1 MKINCCRNCGKKNFI
16 NLFSLGSLSYTGKFP
31 KNKKINIPKEEIKL
45 IMCSNCKLVQIS
57 KNFSLSYMYNQD
69 YGYRTGI
76 NQTMTEHVKK
86 TVKEL
91 SVKKNFLKKND
102 IVLDIASNDGTLLN
116 FYNKKLIKIGIDP
129 TITKYKK
136 FYKNINYKLSTFF
149 SKKEIT
155 KVIKTKKVKAV
166 TALSVFYDLKDPNL
180 FLKEV
185 SEIIDEKKGIFVLEH
200 TDLLSIIKNN
210 LFDTICHEHLAY
222 YSAKVIIDMIKNN
235 NLRVFDISTNKI
247 NGGSTRFY
255 ICHKNSDFKIKK
267 NKINLI
273 IKKENKFRLD
283 KKNTYIKF
291 FKKIEKIKKN
301 LISILKNIKKS
312 GKTIHGYGAST
323 KGNVLL
329 QFFKIDHSI
338 IDFIADRNPLKFGY
352 YTPGTKFVIK
362 SENYSRNL
370 KPDYYLVLPWHF
382 KTEILKREKLIRS
395 KGTKFIFPLPNIE
408 VK

>member
-1 MKINCCRNCGKKNFI
+1 MKINYCRNCREKNFI
-16 NLFSLGSLSYTGKFP
+16 NLFSLGRLSYTGKFP
-31 KNKKINIPKEEIKL
+31 KNKKNNVPKEEIKL

-76 NQTMTEHVKK
+76 NQTMTDHVKK

-91 SVKKNFLKKND
+91 SARKSFMKKND

-129 TITKYKK
+129 TIKKYKK
-136 FYKNINYKLSTFF
+136 FYKNIDYKLSTFF

-155 KVIKTKKVKAV
+155 KVIKSNKIKVI
-166 TALSVFYDLKDPNL
+166 TALSVFYDLKNPNL
-180 FLKEV
+180 FLKEI
-185 SEIIDEKKGIFVLEH
+185 SEIIDQKKGIFILEH

-222 YSAKVIIDMIKNN
+222 YSSKVIIEMINNN

-255 ICHKNSDFKIKK
+255 ICHKNSDFKIKR

-273 IKKENKFRLD
+273 FKKETKFKLD
-283 KKNTYIKF
+283 KKITYIKF

-301 LISILKNIKKS
+301 LISILKKIKKS

-338 IDFIADRNPLKFGY
+338 IDLIADRNPLKHGF
-352 YTPGTKFVIK
+352 YTPGTKFLIK

-382 KTEILKREKLIRS
+382 KTEILKREKYIRS
-395 KGTKFIFPLPNIE
+395 KGTKFIFPLPGVE

>member
-1 MKINCCRNCGKKNFI
+1 MKIHCCRNCGKKNFI

-45 IMCSNCKLVQIS
+45 IMCLNCKLVQIS

-180 FLKEV
+180 FLKEI

-222 YSAKVIIDMIKNN
+222 YSARVIIDMIKNN
-235 NLRVFDISTNKI
+235 NLQVFDISTNKI

-291 FKKIEKIKKN
+291 FKKIKKIKKN
-301 LISILKNIKKS
+301 LISILKKIKKS

-329 QFFKIDHSI
+329 QFFKINHSI

-382 KTEILKREKLIRS
+382 KTEILKREKLTRS